1 MVPAPVV
8 GASWV
13 ATRRQSDPNKT
24 TKIAFDLTAAANIY
38 IMTTKQ
44 SATPA
49 WIGAAGFTDTGVSGR
64 WRDNDLKLVDYKLY
78 KKSVASGARV
88 SLGSS
93 AIDYV
98 VLIK

>member
-1 MVPAPVV
+1 
-8 GASWV
+8 
-13 ATRRQSDPNKT
+13 
-24 TKIAFDLTAAANIY
+24 
-38 IMTTKQ
+38 MTTKQ

-49 WIGAAGFTDTGVSGR
+49 WISAAGFTDTGVSGK
-64 WRDNDLKLVDYKLY
+64 WRDNNLKLVDYKLY